1 MMGDQLSLFESNEE
15 VKLSDAR
22 LSDDG
27 RYRYTLSRIWEAA
40 NPERVVFIMLN
51 PSTAD
56 ANLDDPS
63 VHRLRA
69 GHLQAGGMTVVNLF
83 AYRATDPDALGL
95 VASDSGAET
104 LNGPGNDIAIL
115 DALNNPKVKTVVCA
129 WGAHAVATTRAP
141 KVLGFIPPHLNIV
154 CLGVTK
160 DGHPKHP
167 LYLPKSSQPRPF
179 GPCDKYPSTGIT
191 GPGQWGSKD
200 GLSWTCV
207 ADGELLVGPKNFLMG
222 YIVETPKEARV
233 AMSEGMR
240 SSFDD
245 RWRRERELVDRKRAE
260 RAG

>member
-1 MMGDQLSLFESNEE
+1 
-15 VKLSDAR
+15 
-22 LSDDG
+22 
-27 RYRYTLSRIWEAA
+27 
-40 NPERVVFIMLN
+40 MLN

-56 ANLDDPS
+56 ANLDDPTI
-63 VHRLRA
+63 RRCIGFA
-69 GHLQAGGMTVVNLF
+69 RDTFKAGGMTVVNLF

-115 DALNNPKVKTVVCA
+115 DALNDPKVKTVVCA
-129 WGAHAVATTRAP
+129 WGAHAVAATRAQ
-141 KVLGFIPPHLNIV
+141 KVLGFIPPRLNIV

-167 LYLPKSSQPRPF
+167 LDLPKNSHPRPF

-207 ADGELLVGPKNFLMG
+207 ADGELLVGPKYFLMG
-222 YIVETPKEARV
+222 YIVKTPKEARV
-233 AMSEGMR
+233 AMAEGMR
-240 SSFDD
+240 GSFDD

-260 RAG
+260 RAE